1 MSDEFFYPNV
11 WGLSILLALEE
22 ILGKNGVSAALNLAG
37 LAHYVNN
44 YPPDNIKKEFPF
56 EAVSKLQQS
65 LWDLNGSRGAQVL
78 AVRSGESTFNY
89 SLEKFG
95 KVQQA
100 AAAAMNRGIDLSSQQ
115 ARRVSPD
122 DFERFDYVLAM
133 DSDNYEI
140 LVASCPSGMES
151 RLRLFMDFAPDLETR
166 EVPDPYYGGGSGFE
180 RVLDLIEQA
189 SEGLLTEIR
198 RQHGL

>member
-1 MSDEFFYPNV
+1 LNSKRNISVLFVCMGNICRSPTAQGVFERLVEEHNLSRSIEIDSAGTHAYHIGERPDERA
-11 WGLSILLALEE
+11 S
-22 ILGKNGVSAALNLAG
+22 
-37 LAHYVNN
+37 
-44 YPPDNIKKEFPF
+44 
-56 EAVSKLQQS
+56 
-65 LWDLNGSRGAQVL
+65 
-78 AVRSGESTFNY
+78 
-89 SLEKFG
+89 
-95 KVQQA
+95 
-100 AAAAMNRGIDLSSQQ
+100 AAAMNRGVDLSSQQ

-133 DSDNYEI
+133 DNDNYEI
-140 LVASCPSGMES
+140 LVASCPSGLES
-151 RLRLFMDFAPDLETR
+151 RLRLFMDFSPDLETR